1 MNNKVKCLLCIFLC
15 LFIVNVKAQTNK
27 TYIDLEKM
35 EYSYDNNTYSKIKEY
50 NSLEEFFKDYN
61 SNNLQDIYITNFLF
75 DGVREVI
82 TPDLDDYKDE
92 DSNDLKVKKLSVNVL
107 NIINTGDYE
116 LTGKTIGTMI
126 GINTN
131 NLKGNINL
139 YLNNIDIDTDT
150 KKAPAIYV
158 YNKSTTYT
166 DCNVT
171 IKTLKNTKNYISGG
185 KLKKVSLLDKNNLNN
200 YTNYYTNQNLED
212 YNKFTSYY
220 GIYTSEEIENIL
232 FATVKADNE
241 DLREGDPYYFYKASG
256 AISSDIDLY
265 FDGEGYLKVSSKNKE
280 GIESKGNLSLIGGTG
295 DYEVHAFDD
304 CLNTTTASS
313 AGNNIR
319 NDLIINVNS
328 LITIVNDEGDEG
340 DAIDS
345 NGTLTINGGKIYAF
359 SHSKSQDSGLDS
371 GNGIIINGG
380 TIISTGNMSDRIL
393 NESKQEYI
401 YLNFNETIISNS
413 LIVIK
418 DEKDNIITAFKTN
431 KDLKTLFYSDNNIKY
446 KSLKVYINGEID
458 GKETNGLYTKINN
471 YKNGEEIEFNNMNF
485 NQKNENNLQFIL
497 KISLLIE
504 FILLIITCIFG
515 RKIIKDL

>member
-1 MNNKVKCLLCIFLC
+1 M
-15 LFIVNVKAQTNK
+15 
-27 TYIDLEKM
+27 
-35 EYSYDNNTYSKIKEY
+35 
-50 NSLEEFFKDYN
+50 
-61 SNNLQDIYITNFLF
+61 
-75 DGVREVI
+75 
-82 TPDLDDYKDE
+82 
-92 DSNDLKVKKLSVNVL
+92 
-107 NIINTGDYE
+107 
-116 LTGKTIGTMI
+116 
-126 GINTN
+126 
-131 NLKGNINL
+131 
-139 YLNNIDIDTDT
+139 
-150 KKAPAIYV
+150 
-158 YNKSTTYT
+158 
-166 DCNVT
+166 
-171 IKTLKNTKNYISGG
+171 
-185 KLKKVSLLDKNNLNN
+185 NN

-241 DLREGDPYYFYKASG
+241 DLREGDLYYFYKASG

-313 AGNNIR
+313 ADNNIR

-371 GNGIIINGG
+371 EKGIIINGG
-380 TIISTGNMSDRIL
+380 TIISTGNMSERIL

-431 KDLKTLFYSDNNIKY
+431 KDLKILFYSDNNIKY

-485 NQKNENNLQFIL
+485 NQKNENNSQFIL

-515 RKIIKDL
+515 RKIIKGL